1 MEREEQFRRNHELF
15 EMFML
20 EILTNPDLTERIH
33 DDASVI
39 FLPENDAELL
49 AANLELARMKQ
60 KENKDVV
67 FVRVKLV
74 PEVRTVFIP
83 RLSIEQASVA

>member
-20 EILTNPDLTERIH
+20 EILTNPDLAERIH

-39 FLPENDAELL
+39 FLPENSAELL
-49 AANLELARMKQ
+49 AANL
-60 KENKDVV
+60 
-67 FVRVKLV
+67 
-74 PEVRTVFIP
+74 
-83 RLSIEQASVA
+83 